1 MDAESLRTAHRP
13 TSGDAYVANER
24 QRLALGSLLAGILI
38 SAGKLTL
45 GILIGSLAMI
55 SDAIHSTAD
64 VVAAVITLIAIKVSD
79 LPADASHNYGHGKIE
94 NLSAF
99 GESLI
104 LILTAAG
111 IGYAS
116 VVRLLQP
123 ERLVDAPAAAMAIA
137 LMAVVLLITGYRA
150 IRLVRSY
157 ATQRSSALRA
167 NLLHFT
173 LDVISA
179 LVVLLSL
186 VLDQLTHKLWID
198 PVGALLI
205 ALIILAAAIR
215 LAKQS
220 IDVLM
225 DRAPAGLESRLQEA
239 IRRVPGVSEVPRVR
253 ARQSGSQ
260 RFVDATIV
268 VPADLTLEESHRIAT
283 SVELAADGVDESI
296 DVMVHVEP
304 GPNYDDPSAAVRS
317 LADGMK
323 LSVHAINVQN
333 IYGRLYLSF
342 HVEVPAN
349 WPVAEAHAKVTE
361 LEQRIKARLPNI
373 AEIHS
378 HIEPAGK

>member
-1 MDAESLRTAHRP
+1 M
-13 TSGDAYVANER
+13 VNEK
-24 QRLALGSLLAGILI
+24 QRLAVGSLVAGVVI
-38 SAGKLTL
+38 SAGKLAL

-64 VVAAVITLIAIKVSD
+64 VVAAVITLIAVKVSD

-111 IGYAS
+111 ISYAS
-116 VVRLLQP
+116 IVRLLHP
-123 ERLVDAPAAAMAIA
+123 EPLVDAPATMIAIA
-137 LMAVVLLITGYRA
+137 LMIVVLLITGYRA
-150 IRLVRSY
+150 IRLFRSY
-157 ATQRSSALRA
+157 ATRRSSALRA

-186 VLDQLTHKLWID
+186 LLDQLTHKLWID

-268 VPADLTLEESHRIAT
+268 VPADITLEESHRIAT
-283 SVELAADGVDESI
+283 SVELAADAVDESI

-304 GPNYDDPSAAVRS
+304 GPRFDDPSSIVRS
-317 LADGMK
+317 LSEGLK
-323 LSVHAINVQN
+323 VSIHAINIQN

-342 HVEVPAN
+342 HVDVPAN
-349 WPVAEAHAKVTE
+349 WSVADAHAKVSE
-361 LEQRIKARLPNI
+361 LESRIKARLPNI

>member
-1 MDAESLRTAHRP
+1 M
-13 TSGDAYVANER
+13 
-24 QRLALGSLLAGILI
+24 GSLLAGIVI
-38 SAGKLTL
+38 SASKLVL
-45 GILIGSLAMI
+45 GILIGSLALI

-64 VVAAVITLIAIKVSD
+64 VVAAIITLIAVKVSD
-79 LPADASHNYGHGKIE
+79 LPADATHNYGHGKIE

-104 LILTAAG
+104 LILTAIG

-116 VVRLLQP
+116 VVRLMEP
-123 ERLVDAPAAAMAIA
+123 RRLADWPAAYVAIA
-137 LMAVVLLITGYRA
+137 LMVVVLFLTGYRA
-150 IRLVRSY
+150 VRLVRSY
-157 ATQRSSALRA
+157 ATKRSSALRA

-173 LDVISA
+173 LDVVSA
-179 LVVLLSL
+179 VVVLVSL
-186 VLDQLTHKLWID
+186 ILDQLTHQLWVD

-205 ALIILAAAIR
+205 ALIIFFASLR

-220 IDVLM
+220 VDVLM
-225 DRAPAGLESRLQEA
+225 DRAPAGLESQLQEA

-268 VPADLTLEESHRIAT
+268 VPANISLEESHRIAT
-283 SVELAADGVDESI
+283 SVELAADAVDESI

-304 GPNYDDPSAAVRS
+304 GPDYDDPSLAVRA
-317 LADGMK
+317 LAEGLKM
-323 LSVHAINVQN
+323 SVHAINVQN

-342 HVEVPAN
+342 HVDVPAN
-349 WPVAEAHAKVTE
+349 WAVADAHAKVSE
-361 LEQRIKARLPNI
+361 LESRIKARLPTI

-378 HIEPAGK
+378 HIEPTGK

>member
-1 MDAESLRTAHRP
+1 MSAGEVANGFV
-13 TSGDAYVANER
+13 GDVHVANEK
-24 QRLALGSLLAGILI
+24 QRLAIGSLVAGIVI
-38 SAGKLTL
+38 SVGKLVL
-45 GILIGSLAMI
+45 GIVIGSLALI

-64 VVAAVITLIAIKVSD
+64 VVAAVITLIAVRVSD
-79 LPADASHNYGHGKIE
+79 LPADATHNYGHGKIE

-104 LILTAAG
+104 LILTALG
-111 IGYAS
+111 IGYAA
-116 VVRLLQP
+116 VIRLMHP
-123 ERLVDAPAAAMAIA
+123 HRLFHTSAAYVAIA
-137 LMAVVLLITGYRA
+137 LMAVVLIITTYRA

-157 ATQRSSALRA
+157 ATKRSSALRA
-167 NLLHFT
+167 NLLHFV
-173 LDVISA
+173 LDVVSA
-179 LVVLLSL
+179 VVVLVSL
-186 VLDQLTHKLWID
+186 ILDQLTHQLWVD

-205 ALIILAAAIR
+205 AVIILAAAMR

-220 IDVLM
+220 VDVLM
-225 DRAPAGLESRLQEA
+225 DRAPAGLESQLQDA

-268 VPADLTLEESHRIAT
+268 VPAKISLEESHRIAT
-283 SVELAADGVDESI
+283 SVELAADAVDESI

-304 GPNYDDPSAAVRS
+304 GPGFDDPSSVVRS
-317 LADGMK
+317 LAEGLK
-323 LSVHAINVQN
+323 FSVHAINVQN

-342 HVEVPAN
+342 HVDVPAN
-349 WPVAEAHAKVTE
+349 WTVADAHAKVSE
-361 LEQRIKARLPNI
+361 LESRIKARMPNV